1 MEMIVETDAGK
12 VEGYQQRGLYVFK
25 GVPYAT
31 PPVGERRWLPPEIT
45 EPWSGVRPAQAYAA
59 IAPQNV
65 ARQGILD
72 QGPAEQPQSEDCL
85 YLNVW
90 TPGLDDAHRPVLF
103 WIHGGGFAGGS
114 GSAPVYKGSRLAAR
128 GNVVVVTINY
138 RLGSLGFLNLNEITG
153 GGIPATGNEGLLD
166 QIAALKWVR
175 HNITAFGGDPGNV
188 TIFGESAGGWSVS
201 CLLAALQAKG
211 LFRKAIAQSGA
222 ANAVMPLDAAVQ
234 VAEQFL
240 NILDVKPTD
249 VDVLLSLPVERLLAT
264 QQKLTTPA
272 MMRSG
277 LRISM
282 PMLPV
287 IDGTTFAA
295 SPIDAINS
303 GSASGIPV
311 VVGSNLD
318 EWKSLSINDQ
328 ELLKLDDS
336 GLWQRCQ
343 RFVPTEDVKTLI
355 QTYREALVRR
365 GAQTTPAEIFTAIQ
379 TDQMFRIPALR
390 LAEAQQ
396 SQGQSAYNYLFT
408 WSSSM
413 LDGTPGAYHGLE
425 LGFVFG
431 VHGEGFGGSGPAAD
445 TLSGNIQDAWL
456 AFAHSGDPSCTS
468 LGAWPPYGDHRK
480 TMILG
485 EECHVEE
492 APYDEERRAW
502 DSISNRI

>member
-1 MEMIVETDAGK
+1 
-12 VEGYQQRGLYVFK
+12 
-25 GVPYAT
+25 
-31 PPVGERRWLPPEIT
+31 
-45 EPWSGVRPAQAYAA
+45 
-59 IAPQNV
+59 
-65 ARQGILD
+65 
-72 QGPAEQPQSEDCL
+72 
-85 YLNVW
+85 
-90 TPGLDDAHRPVLF
+90 
-103 WIHGGGFAGGS
+103 
-114 GSAPVYKGSRLAAR
+114 
-128 GNVVVVTINY
+128 
-138 RLGSLGFLNLNEITG
+138 
-153 GGIPATGNEGLLD
+153 
-166 QIAALKWVR
+166 
-175 HNITAFGGDPGNV
+175 
-188 TIFGESAGGWSVS
+188 
-201 CLLAALQAKG
+201 
-211 LFRKAIAQSGA
+211 
-222 ANAVMPLDAAVQ
+222 
-234 VAEQFL
+234 
-240 NILDVKPTD
+240 
-249 VDVLLSLPVERLLAT
+249 
-264 QQKLTTPA
+264 
-272 MMRSG
+272 
-277 LRISM
+277 M